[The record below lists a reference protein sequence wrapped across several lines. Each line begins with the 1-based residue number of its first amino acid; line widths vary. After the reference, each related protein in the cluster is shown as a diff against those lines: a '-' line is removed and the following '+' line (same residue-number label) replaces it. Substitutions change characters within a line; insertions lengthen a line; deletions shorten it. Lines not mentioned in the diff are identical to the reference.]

1 MKRSTKR
8 PLNLFFI
15 EMIISLLFFS
25 ISGAVILS
33 VFAGADKKS
42 RAGETLENV
51 IVFSQSVAEVYSL
64 NGDYDETM
72 KIVTS
77 ECGKLDDKII
87 ITKDEEKSEN
97 AAGTFSKLTLIFTEN
112 GRRIYDFTCA
122 AYVKNGGSDERT

>member
-1 MKRSTKR
+1 MKKSTER

-42 RAGETLENV
+42 RAGETLESI

-64 NGDYDETM
+64 NGDYDEQ
-72 KIVTS
+72 
-77 ECGKLDDKII
+77 
-87 ITKDEEKSEN
+87 
-97 AAGTFSKLTLIFTEN
+97 
-112 GRRIYDFTCA
+112 
-122 AYVKNGGSDERT
+122 